1 MNAAYFWTNGL
12 GEISPAVLIVLAA
25 IFGLMVG
32 SFLNVVI
39 YRLPKMMEIA
49 WEAEI
54 SGQSPSSN
62 TTNSPYNLW
71 VPRSACVHCQKP
83 IKALQ
88 NIPVISFL
96 WLKGRCKG
104 CQQPISWQ
112 YPFVEILMGFLSVLL
127 ITHYGLNGQYGQYLA
142 AMALVSVLIAL
153 AMIDLKTQLLPDV
166 LTLSLLWLGLLCNI
180 DSGIVPIQDAVIG
193 AVVAYL
199 SLWSV
204 YWIFLW
210 LRGKEGLGYGDFK
223 LFAALGAWFGWMAL
237 PQILLIATCS
247 ALLVQSLLL
256 ALTKRSYSEAFSF
269 GPYLALAGIGTLLWG
284 NQLLYLF

>member
-1 MNAAYFWTNGL
+1 M
-12 GEISPAVLIVLAA
+12 
-25 IFGLMVG
+25 
-32 SFLNVVI
+32 
-39 YRLPKMMEIA
+39 
-49 WEAEI
+49 
-54 SGQSPSSN
+54 
-62 TTNSPYNLW
+62 
-71 VPRSACVHCQKP
+71 
-83 IKALQ
+83 
-88 NIPVISFL
+88 
-96 WLKGRCKG
+96 
-104 CQQPISWQ
+104 
-112 YPFVEILMGFLSVLL
+112 LL